1 MVRFFRY
8 LTSYFKTLFF
18 PAIFFCSEAS
28 VTSITFL
35 ESKKMVLMNKFAGSS
50 GDADIQNRLV
60 DTVGEGEGGGK
71 ERGR

>member
-1 MVRFFRY
+1 
-8 LTSYFKTLFF
+8 
-18 PAIFFCSEAS
+18 
-28 VTSITFL
+28 
-35 ESKKMVLMNKFAGSS
+35 MVLMNKFAGSS